1 MPTPQRPA
9 RTSVIDSLVTD
20 PYRFEFFQ
28 AVRVLEKAFIN
39 KGIKTG
45 LAGERI
51 TFRNSLS
58 LSFPPSEIE
67 MLARREP
74 VSADQASPDSVVESG
89 VTEAE
94 EGARGGRSVDET
106 RYEITPT
113 FIGLTGPM
121 GAMPRH
127 YTEKLIEREVLYRD
141 RAARAFLDVF
151 SNRMVAMFYESW
163 KKYRLPVQYEQDR
176 TNRFTP
182 LLLALTGCSQ
192 DQVRSALRDGNRDI
206 FDESIA
212 HYAGILRQRPLS
224 AWNVQRVLSDYFH
237 APVRIEQFVGRWFVI
252 PADQRTTL
260 SGAHAELGVSSFCGE
275 RVWQRQTRM
284 RILVGPMSRQQ
295 FLSFLPHG
303 KATRSLARLLA
314 LSLGQTFE
322 YEVRLVLKKEDIFCA
337 QLGNTRQ
344 PARLGWDTFLQTQ
357 PANQDSDDAMY
368 EVEATAA

>member
-1 MPTPQRPA
+1 MPTPQRPS
-9 RTSVIDSLVTD
+9 RISVIDSLISD

-28 AVRVLEKAFIN
+28 AVRVLEKSFIN
-39 KGIKTG
+39 RGIRTG

-51 TFRNSLS
+51 CFRNSLT

-67 MLARREP
+67 LFTRYE
-74 VSADQASPDSVVESG
+74 SPNPKTVPPSDDDLHDG
-89 VTEAE
+89 EAH
-94 EGARGGRSVDET
+94 DEV

-151 SNRMVAMFYESW
+151 SNRMVAMFYEAW

-176 TNRFTP
+176 KNRFTP
-182 LLLALTGCSQ
+182 LLLALTGCNQ
-192 DQVRSALRDGNRDI
+192 DHVRATLQDGNKDI

-212 HYAGILRQRPLS
+212 HYAGILRQRPQS
-224 AWNVQRVLSDYFH
+224 VWNVRNVLADYFRTS
-237 APVRIEQFVGRWFVI
+237 VEIEQFVGRWFMI

-260 SGAHAELGVSSFCGE
+260 SGAYAELGVSSFCGE
-275 RVWQRQTRM
+275 RVWQRQTRL
-284 RILVGPMSRQQ
+284 RILIGPMSRQR
-295 FLSFLPHG
+295 FLSFLPYG
-303 KATRSLARLLA
+303 KAARSLARLLA
-314 LSLGQTFE
+314 LSLGQSFE
-322 YEVRLVLKKEDIFCA
+322 YEVRLLLKKDEIFPA
-337 QLGNTRQ
+337 QLGNADQ
-344 PARLGWDTFLQTQ
+344 PARLGWDTFLLTQ
-357 PANQDSDDAMY
+357 AANQDSDDAMY

>member
-1 MPTPQRPA
+1 MPTAQRPS
-9 RTSVIDSLVTD
+9 RISVIDSLISD

-28 AVRVLEKAFIN
+28 AVRVLEKSFIN

-51 TFRNSLS
+51 SFRNSLT

-67 MLARREP
+67 LFARH
-74 VSADQASPDSVVESG
+74 VSPASTADGCS
-89 VTEAE
+89 
-94 EGARGGRSVDET
+94 EGQLNGNTGNTPGDDI

-151 SNRMVAMFYESW
+151 SNRMVAMFYEAW
-163 KKYRLPVQYEQDR
+163 KKYRLPVQYEQDKK
-176 TNRFTP
+176 NRFTP
-182 LLLALTGCSQ
+182 LLLALTGCNQ
-192 DQVRSALRDGNRDI
+192 DEVRSTLQDGNKDV

-224 AWNVQRVLSDYFH
+224 AWNVRSVLADYFH
-237 APVRIEQFVGRWFVI
+237 TPIEIEQFVGRWFMI
-252 PADQRTTL
+252 PDEQRSTL
-260 SGAHAELGVSSFCGE
+260 SGAYAELGVSTFCGE
-275 RVWQRQTRM
+275 RVWQRQTRL
-284 RILVGPMSRQQ
+284 RILIGPMSRQK
-295 FLSFLPHG
+295 FLSFLPYG
-303 KATRSLARLLA
+303 KAARSLARLLA
-314 LSLGQTFE
+314 LSLGQSFE
-322 YEVRLVLKKEDIFCA
+322 YEVRLLLRKDDIFPA
-337 QLGNTRQ
+337 QLGNTEQ
-344 PARLGWDTFLQTQ
+344 PARLGWDTFLQTHA
-357 PANQDSDDAMY
+357 ANQDSDDAMY